1 MRKRTVS
8 WKLSR
13 WRPRPC
19 FEPTLRAAK
28 PWRPSRTT
36 PAMTREEAS
45 SHRRSITYVIATKP
59 TIAFTIVMTS
69 AIETL
74 RTQPQS
80 IRHLR
85 DRGRPRP
92 HAVPR
97 RDRRPAPRRQD
108 EVDPRPEPHETDA
121 LALLDLIPDVDVGD
135 DPAGERPPD
144 LGEPEGA
151 EAGLQGPPEPPLSGG
166 PPPRRDRRAP
176 RAGGLARDGAP
187 QGGAGPAGIP
197 GAPEK
202 RGAP

>member
-1 MRKRTVS
+1 
-8 WKLSR
+8 
-13 WRPRPC
+13 
-19 FEPTLRAAK
+19 
-28 PWRPSRTT
+28 
-36 PAMTREEAS
+36 MTGGEAS

-135 DPAGERPPD
+135 DPARERPRD

-151 EAGLQGPPEPPLSGG
+151 EAGLEVPREPLVPGG
-166 PPPRRDRRAP
+166 LRPRRDRVA
-176 RAGGLARDGAP
+176 AGTVVLACDDARK
-187 QGGAGPAGIP
+187 GGAVPVDVPDAHEHRDAP
-197 GAPEK
+197 GRGVPGEDATGRGGDAP
-202 RGAP
+202 G